1 MVPPQRLRL
10 AAIGCGSRTFIYFE
24 LAAKQPDLYE
34 IVAAADHSPARLAKA
49 RALSQNPAFR
59 EFHDDGAILAEPKL
73 ADLMIIATQDAFHF
87 AHASAALRRG
97 YDLLLEKPISTNLRD
112 VLALEKLAA
121 ELGRRVLVCHVLRY
135 TPFYRKV
142 KAIVASGVLGQIVS
156 FEATEGVEPWHQAHS
171 FVRGHWAVTEKATP
185 MIIAKSCHDT
195 DILSWLID
203 SRCVS
208 LSSFGGILHF
218 RAEQAPAGA
227 PARCTDG
234 CPVGDTCLYN
244 ALRYVG
250 DRKGWLDIIFD
261 RAKTATDAEIIA
273 WLAKSPWGR
282 CVYRCDNTAVDHQT
296 LNMVFASGA
305 TGTFTMTAFSEGRDL
320 AIFGTKARLLAGER
334 VKRTAGCDIIVE
346 DHATHALDRIKID
359 FDKDGWHGGGDAGLI
374 RMLHGE
380 MGKPRAED
388 MESSLQRSVESHL
401 IGFAAE
407 EARQTGMTLNLAE
420 VRARLSSP

>member
-1 MVPPQRLRL
+1 MSNSKPLRL

-34 IVAAADHSPARLAKA
+34 ITAAADHSEARREKA
-49 RALSQNPAFR
+49 RVLSRNPAFR
-59 EFHDDGAILAEPKL
+59 SFYDDAEILAQPKL
-73 ADLMIIATQDAFHF
+73 ADVMIIATQDAFHF
-87 AHASAALRRG
+87 AHASAALRKG

-142 KAIVASGVLGQIVS
+142 KSLIAEGALGQIIS

-195 DILSWLID
+195 DILSWLVD
-203 SRCVS
+203 SPCVS
-208 LSSFGGILHF
+208 LHSFGGIMYF
-218 RAEQAPAGA
+218 RPEQAPAGA
-227 PARCTDG
+227 PPRCTDG
-234 CPVGDTCLYN
+234 CPVGDTCFYN
-244 ALRYVG
+244 ALRYTT
-250 DRKGWLDIIFD
+250 DRKGWLNIIYD
-261 RAKTATDAEIIA
+261 KAKTANTGEIVD
-273 WLAKSPWGR
+273 WLKRSPWGR

-296 LNMVFASGA
+296 VNMSFASGA

-334 VKRTAGCDIIVE
+334 VKRTAGCDIVIE
-346 DHATHALDRIKID
+346 DHATHAIQKIAID
-359 FDKDGWHGGGDAGLI
+359 FEKDGWHGGGDAGLVH
-374 RMLHGE
+374 MLHGE
-380 MGKPRAED
+380 MSKPRSED
-388 MESSLQRSVESHL
+388 MVSSLQRSVESHL
-401 IGFAAE
+401 MGFAAE
-407 EARQTGMTLNLAE
+407 ESRVTGRALNLAE
-420 VRARLSSP
+420 VRARLS